1 MLAKGIRS
9 TNLTSSPVCSA
20 TRAVFPNCF
29 LKLSRNTRPASTRT
43 TFCKMARTTFLA
55 FLLVVL
61 SLTANAQRNTI
72 LIIADDRSPD
82 YFGFY
87 GNTLD
92 TVDAPT
98 SAAC

>member
-1 MLAKGIRS
+1 M
-9 TNLTSSPVCSA
+9 V
-20 TRAVFPNCF
+20 
-29 LKLSRNTRPASTRT
+29 
-43 TFCKMARTTFLA
+43 RTTFLA

-72 LIIADDRSPD
+72 LIIADDWSPD